1 MSGLSIGKNRASRF
15 CQAAPAFAIP
25 AKTRSWEKVPLR
37 CFVDR
42 LLEPLPGGECGQ
54 RLGADLDFLA
64 VHRASAGA
72 RFALARQKCAEA
84 DHGDAL
90 ALRDVLDDGV
100 EHGVHR
106 LACCRPA
113 EISRL
118 CRDLHEIRLRYYMSH
133 LYSPA
138 FLRSIVAKP
147 KRKHNEVAHALAQAF
162 MITREE
168 AFIQCMHRASWRR

>member
-1 MSGLSIGKNRASRF
+1 
-15 CQAAPAFAIP
+15 
-25 AKTRSWEKVPLR
+25 
-37 CFVDR
+37 
-42 LLEPLPGGECGQ
+42 
-54 RLGADLDFLA
+54 
-64 VHRASAGA
+64 
-72 RFALARQKCAEA
+72 EA
-84 DHGDAL
+84 DHGDPL

-100 EHGVHR
+100 EHRVHR
-106 LACCRPA
+106 LACCCPA

-118 CRDLHEIRLRYYMSH
+118 CCDLHEIRLRYYMSH

-168 AFIQCMHRASWRR
+168 ARSHVCIPQAGGGIARRCARHGFARADHAHLLELGAADAPSDGLAGEL